1 MLLRATLS
9 RGLRAVPD
17 PGAARLYHRRRPQR
31 PLLARSRVSRQSG
44 SAQGREWSGLMA
56 VVEAAGLTKHF
67 RAKRGVFGGERGVV
81 RAVDGISFAI
91 EPGHTLGVVGESGCG
106 KTTTAKLVLG
116 LEEPTGGTM
125 RFEGRD
131 LQELDAAGRRA
142 YRKSVQA
149 VFQDPY
155 ASLNPRMRI
164 SAIIAE
170 PLTTNES
177 VTASEVRRRVLK
189 LLDLVGLPARSADL
203 FPHEFSGGQRQRI
216 AIARALALS
225 PKLVV
230 LDEPVS
236 ALDVSIRAQILN
248 LLSDLQAELGLSYL
262 FIAHDLAA
270 VAHMSHTIAVMYLG
284 KIVESGE
291 AGALARAPK
300 HPYTEALFSAAL
312 PSSPDDRREEI
323 ILPGEVPSPLRPPP
337 GCHFHP
343 RCPHSMERCREQAPR
358 LVDVDGRL
366 VSCHL
371 YSSGAAQ
378 SERGRH

>member
-1 MLLRATLS
+1 M
-9 RGLRAVPD
+9 
-17 PGAARLYHRRRPQR
+17 
-31 PLLARSRVSRQSG
+31 
-44 SAQGREWSGLMA
+44 
-56 VVEAAGLTKHF
+56 VVLEAAGLSQHF
-67 RAKRGVFGGERGVV
+67 RAKRGIFGGDHGVV
-81 RAVDGISFAI
+81 RAVDGISFKI
-91 EPGHTLGVVGESGCG
+91 EGGRTLGVVGESGCG

-116 LEEPTGGTM
+116 LEEPTGGNI

-131 LQELDAAGRRA
+131 LRGLDTAGRRH
-142 YRKSVQA
+142 YRRSVQA

-170 PLTTNES
+170 PL
-177 VTASEVRRRVLK
+177 VTHEKLSTGEARKRVLR
-189 LLDLVGLPARSADL
+189 LLDLVGLPSRAAEL

-248 LLSDLQAELGLSYL
+248 LLRDLQRRLGVAYL

-270 VAHMSHTIAVMYLG
+270 VAHMSHVIAVMYLG
-284 KIVESGE
+284 RIVEIGD
-291 AGALARAPK
+291 AAQVALAPQ
-300 HPYTEALFSAAL
+300 HPYTQALFAAAL
-312 PSSPDDRREEI
+312 PAHPDERRVDVV
-323 ILPGEVPSPLRPPP
+323 LAGEVPSPLNPPP

-343 RCPHSMERCREQAPR
+343 RCPKVMARCSRDDPWLKR
-358 LVDVDGRL
+358 
-366 VSCHL
+366 S
-371 YSSGAAQ
+371 
-378 SERGRH
+378 

>member
-1 MLLRATLS
+1 
-9 RGLRAVPD
+9 
-17 PGAARLYHRRRPQR
+17 
-31 PLLARSRVSRQSG
+31 
-44 SAQGREWSGLMA
+44 MA

-67 RAKRGVFGGERGVV
+67 RAKRGVFGGDRGVV

-91 EPGHTLGVVGESGCG
+91 EPGQTLGVVGESGCG

-116 LEEPTGGTM
+116 LEEPTGGIM

-131 LQELDAAGRRA
+131 LQELDARGRRA

-170 PLTTNES
+170 PLTTNEAVS
-177 VTASEVRRRVLK
+177 ASDVRQRVLK
-189 LLDLVGLPARSADL
+189 LLDFVGLPARSADL

-225 PKLVV
+225 PKLIV

-248 LLSDLQAELGLSYL
+248 LLRDLQAELGVSYL

-291 AGALARAPK
+291 ARTLARAPK

-312 PSSPDDRREEI
+312 PSHPDERRDEI
-323 ILPGEVPSPLRPPP
+323 ILAGEVPSPLNPPS
-337 GCHFHP
+337 GCRFHP
-343 RCPHSMERCREQAPR
+343 RCPHAMERCAQQEP
-358 LVDVDGRL
+358 LLTDVEGRL
-366 VSCHL
+366 VACHL
-371 YSSGAAQ
+371 YESDVLKRPMKVQVGA
-378 SERGRH
+378 

>member
-1 MLLRATLS
+1 VTLVLEAE
-9 RGLRAVPD
+9 GL
-17 PGAARLYHRRRPQR
+17 
-31 PLLARSRVSRQSG
+31 S
-44 SAQGREWSGLMA
+44 
-56 VVEAAGLTKHF
+56 KHF
-67 RAKRGVFGGERGVV
+67 HAKRGILGGDRGIV
-81 RAVDGISFAI
+81 RAVDGISFTI
-91 EPGHTLGVVGESGCG
+91 ERGRTLGVVGESGCG

-116 LEEPTGGTM
+116 LEQPTGGAI
-125 RFEGRD
+125 RFEGKD
-131 LQELDAAGRRA
+131 LRELDGAGRRH

-155 ASLNPRMRI
+155 ASLNPRMRV

-170 PLTTNES
+170 PLVTNE
-177 VTASEVRRRVLK
+177 ALAAGEVRSRVLR
-189 LLDLVGLPARSADL
+189 LLDLVGLPKRAADL

-248 LLSDLQAELGLSYL
+248 LLRDLQAELGLSYL

-270 VAHMSHTIAVMYLG
+270 VAHMSHTIVVMYLG

-312 PSSPDDRREEI
+312 PSHPDERREEI
-323 ILPGEVPSPLRPPP
+323 ILLGEVPSPLNPPS
-337 GCHFHP
+337 GCRFHP
-343 RCPHSMERCREQAPR
+343 RCPHAMSRCAQQEA
-358 LVDVDGRL
+358 LLKDLEGRL
-366 VSCHL
+366 VACHL
-371 YSSGAAQ
+371 CDGTAVRVPVEVEA
-378 SERGRH
+378 GL